1 MPSFV
6 RILIDRS
13 EGRKL
18 DYSVPE
24 KFRAKIAIGTR
35 VIVMVRNRRAV
46 GTVLELL
53 NHSDVPGI
61 RPLEALVGEETSLPP
76 TMLRLANWMADYYCA
91 PIASVMRSMLP
102 PMMRGETVAGRKI
115 RMVSLARQIE
125 PEELQR
131 IEKRAPKQ
139 GAILKHFEMF
149 PKPIFL
155 QELLNRCATSESSL
169 KALMGT
175 GLVRVVL
182 ERGTGAQFETEEIL
196 PGKIPKLN
204 ADQQLLVE
212 RLERAL
218 DDLEAGAQPTSPHLL
233 HGVTGSGK
241 TEVYLRALARTLES
255 GKSGLVLVPEIALTP
270 QTVERFRSRFDHAG
284 KAGAG
289 VAVLHSHLTDAERRE
304 EWMRLQRGD
313 ARIAIGARSAVFA
326 PLRNLGIIIVDEEHE
341 NTYKQ
346 EETPRYHARDV
357 AVMRGRIEGALV
369 ILGSATPSVES
380 FQNVQ
385 CGKYTLLELPRRADG
400 QLMPLIRVVDLRLQ
414 GKRAKSEGGL
424 SAPLQMAMTK
434 RLEAGQ
440 QTILFLNRRGYS
452 TSLLCEQCGHVCR
465 CPNCSLS
472 LTLHRA
478 ENRLACHL
486 CGHGSKP
493 PERCPECRDQGI
505 QHSGIG
511 TQRVEETI
519 RQLFPKARLARMDAD
534 TMSRRGSYAEVLGKF
549 RARQIDILLGTQMI
563 AKGLDF
569 PNVTLVGIINADIG
583 LHSPDFRAGERTF
596 QLLTQ
601 VAGRAGRGDT
611 EGEVIVQTFSP
622 ASPSIQHARHH
633 DYAGFFEQEIS
644 FREAFRHPPFTRMVL
659 LQVRGVSLEQTTS
672 CAELVA
678 KSFRAKATSSVEV
691 SEAAAAPLER
701 AHGQYRYHVAL
712 KSQSGS
718 VLGKL
723 VREVSM
729 CLKLPKGVIM
739 TVDVDPYSLM

>member
-1 MPSFV
+1 MPSFA

-18 DYSVPE
+18 DYSVPTE
-24 KFRAKIAIGTR
+24 LIDQVTVGSR
-35 VIVMVRNRRAV
+35 VIVMLRNRRAV

-53 NHSDVPGI
+53 EQSVVPGI
-61 RPLEALVGEETSLPP
+61 RPLEGLVGEETSLPP
-76 TMLRLANWMADYYCA
+76 VMMRLAHWMADYYCA

-102 PMMRGETVAGRKI
+102 PMMRGETIAGRKV
-115 RMVSLARQIE
+115 RMVTLARRIE
-125 PEELQR
+125 AEELQR
-131 IEKRAPKQ
+131 IEKSAPKQ
-139 GAILKHFEMF
+139 GAILKYFEMF
-149 PKPIFL
+149 PKAISS
-155 QELLNRCATSESSL
+155 QELLSRCAASESSL
-169 KALMGT
+169 KSLIGI
-175 GLVRVVL
+175 GLLRVVL
-182 ERGTGAQFETEEIL
+182 ERREGGQFEAEEIL

-204 ADQQLLVE
+204 ADQEVVVGV
-212 RLERAL
+212 LENAL
-218 DDLEAGAQPTSPHLL
+218 DGFETSATAPSPYLL

-241 TEVYLRALARTLES
+241 TEVYLRALDRALES

-284 KAGAG
+284 KKGAG

-326 PLRNLGIIIVDEEHE
+326 PLQNLGIIIVDEEHE

-357 AVMRGRIEGALV
+357 AVMRGRLERALV

-385 CGKYTLLELPRRADG
+385 RGKYNLLELPRRADG

-452 TSLLCEQCGHVCR
+452 TSLLCQQCGHVCR

-486 CGHGSKP
+486 CGHGAKP
-493 PERCPECRDQGI
+493 PERCPECKDPSI

-519 RQLFPKARLARMDAD
+519 RRLFPKARLARMDAD

-601 VAGRAGRGDT
+601 VAGRAGRGET

-644 FREAFRHPPFTRMVL
+644 FREAFCHPPFTRMVL
-659 LQVRGVSLEQTTS
+659 VQIRGVSLEKTTCS
-672 CAELVA
+672 AGHIA
-678 KSFRAKATSSVEV
+678 TIFRKKAPPSVEV
-691 SEAAAAPLER
+691 SEASPAPLER
-701 AHGQYRYHVAL
+701 SHGQFRFHVTL
-712 KSQSGS
+712 KAKSGV
-718 VLGKL
+718 VLARL
-723 VREVSM
+723 VRQVASES
-729 CLKLPKGVIM
+729 KLPEGVIM
-739 TVDVDPYSLM
+739 TIDVDPYSLM